1 MSVHELKYK
10 KLLNELKFYNEELEL
25 IEESIHDIHLEFETY
40 YNGFLEEKGTSKQ
53 ELEDTSPKTATYD
66 TMQENMK
73 AAAGPAETDET
84 GLTVLNQMSD
94 EDQEAKKV
102 FAKLY
107 KDIVKKCHPDRLSMD
122 DMEYFNKMN
131 TRFKAA
137 TWGYNNA
144 KWSIVIKVA
153 QELGIKPSNYKKM
166 NGHLRR
172 EVADVQKKIKH
183 HKSTFGYR
191 LFEAEEKEEKDYIV
205 NEIIYSLFRR
215 RL

>member
-1 MSVHELKYK
+1 MGIHELQYK
-10 KLLNELKFYNEELEL
+10 RLLSELKFKNEELE
-25 IEESIHDIHLEFETY
+25 IMDESMYDIHVEFELY
-40 YNGFLEEKGTSKQ
+40 YAEFLKENNLTKA
-53 ELEDTSPKTATYD
+53 ELEKSKTEQFNKFQSD
-66 TMQENMK
+66 QETAKM
-73 AAAGPAETDET
+73 AETDET
-84 GLTVLNQMSD
+84 GLIILDQMSD
-94 EDQEAKKV
+94 EDKEAKKV

-122 DMEYFNKMN
+122 NMEHFNKMN

-172 EVADVQKKIKH
+172 EVKSVDKKINK
-183 HKSTFGYR
+183 HKSSFGWKLY
-191 LFEAEEKEEKDYIV
+191 EAEEKENKDNVIKDF
-205 NEIIYSLFRR
+205 IFSLFRR
-215 RL
+215 KL

>member
-1 MSVHELKYK
+1 LDQ
-10 KLLNELKFYNEELEL
+10 L
-25 IEESIHDIHLEFETY
+25 
-40 YNGFLEEKGTSKQ
+40 
-53 ELEDTSPKTATYD
+53 
-66 TMQENMK
+66 
-73 AAAGPAETDET
+73 
-84 GLTVLNQMSD
+84 SD

-131 TRFKAA
+131 SRFKAA

-172 EVADVQKKIKH
+172 EVKVVDEKIKNTIEH
-183 HKSTFGYR
+183 IGWKLY
-191 LFEAEEKEEKDYIV
+191 EAEEKEEKDNVIKILYTF
-205 NEIIYSLFRR
+205 YSGGNCEHH
-215 RL
+215 

>member
-1 MSVHELKYK
+1 MSIHELKYK

-25 IEESIHDIHLEFETY
+25 IEEGIHDIHLGFEGY
-40 YNGFLEEKGTSKQ
+40 YKDFLEEKGTSKQ
-53 ELEDTSPKTATYD
+53 ELEDSSPKTKVYD
-66 TMQENMK
+66 ALQERME
-73 AAAGPAETDET
+73 AAAGPAEADET
-84 GLTVLNQMSD
+84 GLVVLDEMSE

-107 KDIVKKCHPDRLSMD
+107 KDIVKKCHPDRLPTE

-172 EVADVQKKIKH
+172 EVAAVQKKIKY
-183 HKSTFGYR
+183 HKSTFGWR
-191 LFEAEEKEEKDYIV
+191 LFEAEEKEAKDYIV
-205 NEIIYSLFRR
+205 NEFIYSLFRR